1 MTIGDLRPQDVVAM
15 TSTPLPGYSVAMA
28 TEADDGITREN
39 VFKLFHV
46 GMKKVYFFQAED
58 KGHLMRYCCT

>member
-1 MTIGDLRPQDVVAM
+1 MISDLCPQDVVAM

-28 TEADDGITREN
+28 TEVDDGITRKN

-58 KGHLMRYCCT
+58 KGHVMR